1 MAPLL
6 SATCHGAAASGAQ
19 ARVDAAAAGRGRGT
33 GATLRTVLGH
43 TGADIVESAC
53 VRVPVDR
60 GTVGADGV
68 ITDEGVREQL
78 AAVLVRL
85 LTPR

>member
-1 MAPLL
+1 MT
-6 SATCHGAAASGAQ
+6 ATRRA
-19 ARVDAAAAGRGRGT
+19 VP
-33 GATLRTVLGH
+33 GH

-53 VRVPVDR
+53 GRVPVDR
-60 GTVGADGV
+60 GSVGADRV

-85 LTPR
+85 LTPH